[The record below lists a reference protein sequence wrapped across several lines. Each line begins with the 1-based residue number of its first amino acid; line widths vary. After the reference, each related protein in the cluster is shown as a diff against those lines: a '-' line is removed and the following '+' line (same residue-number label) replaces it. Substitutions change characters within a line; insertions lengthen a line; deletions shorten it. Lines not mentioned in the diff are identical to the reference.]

1 MFAYIPAMAWTFG
14 TGLLLAVVFIFV
26 R

>member
-14 TGLLLAVVFIFV
+14 AGIVLTILLAFV